1 MGENCPMRATGG
13 ATDAHGRLN
22 LVTAGALLSE
32 NFGPPVNYHGIDE
45 GAPLPD
51 LENSGK
57 ILLYILRQELGIS
70 DKHES
75 HPKNV
80 YHGCCI

>member
-1 MGENCPMRATGG
+1 MRATGG

-22 LVTAGALLSE
+22 LVTAGALFTE

-45 GAPLPD
+45 GAPLTD

-57 ILLYILRQELGIS
+57 ILLYLLNQELGTLG
-70 DKHES
+70 KHES
-75 HPKNV
+75 YHKDLQMC
-80 YHGCCI
+80 HGCCN